1 MSIHDAF
8 MGLLAVS
15 PPLTIHQ
22 GKVPSLPT
30 FPYVLVTGF
39 IPRVSERGV
48 TRVPQGSVAK
58 YRTTITGTSEAS
70 VRVIA
75 GRVAAAVEH
84 AKITEPGYSLGR
96 VESLQN
102 DLPIMEDADVS
113 TNSMTVFYTVLEW
126 QFTISPT

>member
-8 MGLLAVS
+8 MGLLNLS

-22 GKVPSLPT
+22 GRVPASPT

-39 IPRVSERGV
+39 VPRVSERGV

-58 YRTTITGTSEAS
+58 YRTTVVGTSEAS

-75 GRVAAAVEH
+75 GRVTAAVEG
-84 AKITEPGYSLGR
+84 AKIAAAGFSVGR
-96 VESLQN
+96 VESLLN
-102 DLPIMEDADVS
+102 DLPILRDDDVS
-113 TNSMTVFYTVLEW
+113 TDSMNVFYAVLEW

>member
-8 MGLLAVS
+8 MGLLNLS
-15 PPLTIHQ
+15 PPLTVHQ
-22 GKVPSLPT
+22 GRVPASPS

-58 YRTTITGTSEAS
+58 YRTTIVGTSEAS

-75 GRVAAAVEH
+75 GRVTTALEH
-84 AKITEPGYSLGR
+84 AKLSELGYSIGR

-102 DLPIMEDADVS
+102 DLPIMEDNDV
-113 TNSMTVFYTVLEW
+113 TVNSMHPFYTVLEW